1 MKVKEEIIGKEVV
14 DISGNVIGRVKD
26 LDVNFENQT
35 LESFV
40 VGDGGIF
47 DNLGSSKGEIVIP
60 YHKIKTIGDK
70 VLLKNEIQKQ

>member
-47 DNLGSSKGEIVIP
+47 DNLGSSKGEIIIP
-60 YHKIKTIGDK
+60 YREIKIIGDK
-70 VLLKNEIQKQ
+70 VLLNNEIHKQ